1 MAGTLAIPMSDRS
14 DLERRPEGHPHVRR
28 AFLAATASVS
38 SLMLVVSALS
48 MATYFW
54 ARGKIDVIPIQARSP
69 GSTLAPDI
77 LDDPCTTR
85 PCNYLLLGS
94 DSRAGL
100 PPDAYGVD
108 EEVGVYRSDT
118 IIVVRTDPREGR
130 AVILHFPRDLWVDI
144 PGRGPGRINSAFADG
159 VEDGGAQLVARTIRD
174 LTGLQINHVLYVD
187 LQGFQGVIDA
197 IGGIPMCVDRPL
209 FDQLAGLSIPKAGCY
224 TFDGPTALAYV
235 RARHLPGDCIPDFAR
250 IGRQQQ
256 FLRALLAKMLSP
268 GQLVHLPSTLE
279 AVVENIRV
287 DPGLRDLAE
296 LLYLSEQLKG
306 INTGDADFRVVP
318 TVPDSLYVNGV
329 FTSIV
334 RLVQPDAGELFRKL
348 RQGRALG
355 ELGREQPSTPP
366 SPANIRVAVYD
377 DSSNGIANRVFRVV
391 ERSGFDV
398 SLGIL
403 DAVALAPPVE
413 EASLLFRPGAEDMA
427 RVVQG
432 FVPNLE
438 MREVPDGFLGEAD
451 VGLVIT
457 PAFQPEHPGAEGSGT
472 PQEC

>member
-1 MAGTLAIPMSDRS
+1 MSDRN
-14 DLERRPEGHPHVRR
+14 DLQQGREGHPHVRH
-28 AFLAATASVS
+28 AFLAATASIS
-38 SLMLVVSALS
+38 SLVLVVSALS

-54 ARGKIDVIPIQARSP
+54 AREKIDVIPIDARSP

-100 PPDAYGVD
+100 PPEEYGVD
-108 EEVGVYRSDT
+108 EQVGVYRSDT

-130 AVILHFPRDLWVDI
+130 AVILHFPRDLWVEI
-144 PGRGPGRINSAFADG
+144 PGRGPGRINTAFGGG
-159 VEDGGAQLVARTIRD
+159 VEGGGPQLVARTIRD
-174 LTGLQINHVLYVD
+174 VTGLQINHVLYVD
-187 LQGFQGVIDA
+187 LEGFRGVIDA

-209 FDQLAGLSIPKAGCY
+209 YDQLAGLDIRKAGCF
-224 TFDGPTALAYV
+224 TFDGRTALAYV

-250 IGRQQQ
+250 IARQQQ
-256 FLRALLAKMLSP
+256 FLRALLAKILTP

-306 INTGDADFRVVP
+306 ISTGDADFRVVP
-318 TVPDSLYVNGV
+318 TVPDSLYVDGV

-334 RLVQPDAGELFRKL
+334 RMVQPDARALFRNL

-377 DSSNGIANRVFRVV
+377 DASNGTANRVFSVV

-398 SLGIL
+398 SPGIL
-403 DAVALAPPVE
+403 DADALAPAVE
-413 EASLLFRPGAEDMA
+413 EAILLFRPGAEDMA

-457 PAFQPEHPGAEGSGT
+457 RTFQPERPGAEGAS
-472 PQEC
+472 PPAC

>member
-1 MAGTLAIPMSDRS
+1 M
-14 DLERRPEGHPHVRR
+14 
-28 AFLAATASVS
+28 TASVS
-38 SLMLVVSALS
+38 SLVLVVSALS

-54 ARGKIDVIPIQARSP
+54 AREKIDVIPIEARSP
-69 GSTLAPDI
+69 GSTLVPDI

-100 PPDAYGVD
+100 PPEEYGVD

-130 AVILHFPRDLWVDI
+130 AVILHFPRDLWVEI
-144 PGRGPGRINSAFADG
+144 PGRGPGRINTAFGHG
-159 VEDGGAQLVARTIRD
+159 VEGGGPQLVARTIRD

-187 LQGFQGVIDA
+187 LEGFRGVIDA

-209 FDQLAGLSIPKAGCY
+209 YDQLAGLDIPKAGCF
-224 TFDGPTALAYV
+224 TFDGRTALAYV

-250 IGRQQQ
+250 IARQQQ
-256 FLRALLAKMLSP
+256 FLRALLAKILTP

-296 LLYLSEQLKG
+296 LLYLSEQLQG
-306 INTGDADFRVVP
+306 ISTGDADFRVVP
-318 TVPDSLYVNGV
+318 TVPDSLYVDGV

-334 RLVQPDAGELFRKL
+334 RMVQPDARALFRNL

-355 ELGREQPSTPP
+355 ELGREQPSTLP

-377 DSSNGIANRVFRVV
+377 DASNGTANRVFGVV

-398 SLGIL
+398 SPGIL
-403 DAVALAPPVE
+403 DADALTPAVE
-413 EASLLFRPGAEDMA
+413 EAILLFRPGAEDMA
-427 RVVQG
+427 RVVKG

-438 MREVPDGFLGEAD
+438 MREVRDGYLAEAD

-457 PAFQPEHPGAEGSGT
+457 PTFQPERPGAEGGAAPS
-472 PQEC
+472 EC

>member
-1 MAGTLAIPMSDRS
+1 MSDRN
-14 DLERRPEGHPHVRR
+14 DLQQGREGHPHVRH

-38 SLMLVVSALS
+38 SLVLVVSALS

-54 ARGKIDVIPIQARSP
+54 AREKIDVIPIDDPTP
-69 GSTLAPDI
+69 GSTVVPDI

-100 PPDAYGVD
+100 PPEEYGFD
-108 EEVGVYRSDT
+108 NEIGVYRSDT

-130 AVILHFPRDLWVDI
+130 AVILHFPRDLWVEI
-144 PGRGPGRINSAFADG
+144 PGHGQARINTAFGAG
-159 VEDGGAQLVARTIRD
+159 VEGGGPQLVARTIRD

-187 LQGFQGVIDA
+187 LEGFRGVIDA

-209 FDQLAGLSIPKAGCY
+209 YDQLAGLDIPRAGCY

-250 IGRQQQ
+250 IARQQQ
-256 FLRALLAKMLSP
+256 FLRALLAKILTP

-296 LLYLSEQLKG
+296 LLYLSEQLNG
-306 INTGDADFRVVP
+306 ISTGDADFRVVP
-318 TVPDSLYVNGV
+318 TVPDSLYVDGV

-334 RLVQPDAGELFRKL
+334 RMVQPDARELFRGL

-355 ELGREQPSTPP
+355 ELGREQPLTPP

-377 DSSNGIANRVFRVV
+377 DGSNGTANRVFSVV

-398 SLGIL
+398 SPGIL
-403 DAVALAPPVE
+403 DANALPAPVE
-413 EASLLFRPGAEDMA
+413 EAVLLFRPGAEDMA
-427 RVVQG
+427 RVVHG

-438 MREVPDGFLGEAD
+438 IREAPDGLLGEAD

-457 PAFQPEHPGAEGSGT
+457 PTFQPERPGAEDGASS
-472 PQEC
+472 PAC